1 MDIALTGTQVLAGV
15 IGVIV
20 LIIGLIFILKNIFG
34 SKENLA
40 DKYDGQ
46 KFSSP
51 LKGRAKYPDVDV
63 FRHSGT
69 LLRLGLA
76 VSLGLTVMAFSWTTY
91 EKVIDVSQYSLCLL
105 YTSPSPRD

>member
-1 MDIALTGTQVLAGV
+1 MDIALTGTQVLVGLV
-15 IGVIV
+15 GVIV
-20 LIIGLIFILKNIFG
+20 LIVGLIFILKNIFG

-40 DKYDGQ
+40 EKYDGQ

-76 VSLGLTVMAFSWTTY
+76 VSLALTVMAFSWTTY
-91 EKVIDVSQYSLCLL
+91 EKVIDVSQYSLDIDLSL
-105 YTSPSPRD
+105 IHI